1 MPLNKLGAVSTM
13 AREYPLGV
21 FLGAFFGLGISRIHP
36 NVEFVDTESMCN
48 SNPPQFFCSFFFP
61 EKDVSKAPHKY
72 FSFPNQKNWLKNHVL
87 LLDRCFFGDPGL

>member
-21 FLGAFFGLGISRIHP
+21 FLGEFFGLGISRIHP

-48 SNPPQFFCSFFFP
+48 SNPPQFFCSFFSP
-61 EKDVSKAPHKY
+61 KKMLVKPHT
-72 FSFPNQKNWLKNHVL
+72 NI
-87 LLDRCFFGDPGL
+87 LDSPTKELVEESCASASA